1 MVQIIDRQ
9 QGEKIVKRDDPVSRA
24 AVIELVKEL
33 DGGRES
39 SSIDEI
45 LEQVKTLPSAIAN
58 PIPAPACESLQAQR
72 FLHRAKD
79 TRSGMTVE
87 GFYCNM
93 AETTY
98 AFEDDYRKFPVSI
111 HHYMVVEEM
120 TDWGLPN
127 KLRLYPID
135 PDTLQMFSG
144 LYDKKQHPIWEY
156 DHVISAGRTAIV
168 RFGYFGK
175 EGLSGWFLEYE
186 DGSLELMTEPAGL
199 EVV

>member
-1 MVQIIDRQ
+1 M
-9 QGEKIVKRDDPVSRA
+9 KNDDFVSRA
-24 AVIELVKEL
+24 AVIELVKNLGNSGKEF
-33 DGGRES
+33 D
-39 SSIDEI
+39 SIEEV
-45 LEQVKTLPSAIAN
+45 LEQIESLPSAIAN
-58 PIPAPACESLQAQR
+58 QIPAPACKSLQDQR

-98 AFEDDYRKFPVSI
+98 AFEDDYREFPVPI
-111 HHYMVVEEM
+111 HHYMIVEEM

-144 LYDKKQHPIWEY
+144 MYDKKRHPIWEN
-156 DHVISAGRTAIV
+156 DHVISAGRTAEV
-168 RFGYFGK
+168 RFGCVGK
-175 EGLSGWFLEYE
+175 EGLSGWFLKYE
-186 DGSLELMTEPAGL
+186 DGSLELMQESAEL

>member
-1 MVQIIDRQ
+1 M
-9 QGEKIVKRDDPVSRA
+9 KKDDFVSHA
-24 AVIELVKEL
+24 PVIELVKQL
-33 DGGRES
+33 GNDGKKYG
-39 SSIDEI
+39 SIEA
-45 LEQVKTLPSAIAN
+45 LLGQVENLPSATAN
-58 PIPAPACESLQAQR
+58 PIPIPTCESLQEQR

-98 AFEDDYRKFPVSI
+98 AFEDDYKKFPVQI

-120 TDWGLPN
+120 TDCGLPN

-156 DHVISAGRTAIV
+156 DHVISAGRTAEV
-168 RFGYFGK
+168 RFGCVGK
-175 EGLSGWFLEYE
+175 EGLSGWFLKYE
-186 DGSLELMTEPAGL
+186 DGSLELMQESAGL